1 MHVQR
6 AVSLKNTIIKEKY
19 HRAWLAS
26 AILKEK
32 TDNLKNTKRK
42 TSTRTSN
49 FSNLEVTS
57 INRHICLNLQENRKK
72 KKRKQIIIM
81 KHIFKVASTVQNLKP
96 YLASSTETL
105 IFVRNLY
112 TFIQK

>member
-72 KKRKQIIIM
+72 KKKKANNYNETYFQGCFHSS
-81 KHIFKVASTVQNLKP
+81 KFKTVFSIK
-96 YLASSTETL
+96 Y
-105 IFVRNLY
+105 
-112 TFIQK
+112 